1 MYFVQSLGNEK
12 EEKSREK
19 RLERKR
25 RHFGK
30 RREICNEKR
39 DLYREKKKKLENK
52 FVFCTILGNEKEEET
67 REKKSYGKKI
77 MGKGSRN
84 N

>member
-1 MYFVQSLGNEK
+1 MK
-12 EEKSREK
+12 KKK
-19 RLERKR
+19 RLERKGW
-25 RHFGK
+25 HFGK
-30 RREICNEKR
+30 RIEICNEKR
-39 DLYREKKKKLENK
+39 NKHREKKKKSENK

-67 REKKSYGKKI
+67 REKKSYGKKL